1 MTGRASPRRLV
12 LVTGT
17 ATEVGKT
24 WVAAALLA
32 RARERGMAV
41 AARKPAQSFEVTPGA
56 GPAAPGATD
65 TEPTGPTDAVRL
77 AAATGEDPEL
87 VCPAERSYQVPMAP
101 PMAAAVLGRP
111 ALTIDDLVQAIEGS
125 WTPAGGPARRADL
138 AVVEGAG
145 GVASPLGD
153 DGDSADLGR
162 ALGADVAVVVADS
175 SLGVINCVRLAVG
188 ALYPIP
194 VVVHLNRFDAAD
206 ELHRRNAGWL
216 RDRDGLT
223 VTTTVDD
230 LLDALT
236 GA

>member
-1 MTGRASPRRLV
+1 MTGLAAPRRLV

-24 WVAAALLA
+24 WVSAAVLV
-32 RARERGMAV
+32 RARERGMVV
-41 AARKPAQSFEVTPGA
+41 AARKPAQSFEVEPG
-56 GPAAPGATD
+56 GTD
-65 TEPTGPTDAVRL
+65 PVEPTDAERL
-77 AAATGEDPEL
+77 AAATGEDPGL

-111 ALTIDDLVQAIEGS
+111 APTIDDLARAIEGS
-125 WTPAGGPARRADL
+125 WTSAGGPAGRADL

-162 ALGADVAVVVADS
+162 ALGADVAVVVAEP
-175 SLGVINCVRLAVG
+175 SLGVISSVRLAVG
-188 ALYPIP
+188 ALDPIP

-206 ELHRRNAGWL
+206 DLHRRNAGWL

-236 GA
+236 GG